1 MSPIERAI
9 LGAQLVEGSV
19 VLEPPTAKAAAAL
32 VHVGA
37 GYLFAALKLSPEQKS
52 AVLAGERPLMEPRRC
67 TPVPIDWTSVDDD
80 SLVEAVKLIGIART
94 LDAACEAERAGT

>member
-9 LGAQLVEGSV
+9 LGAELVEGRI

-37 GYLFAALKLSPEQKS
+37 GYLFAALKLSPEQRS
-52 AVLAGERPLMEPRRC
+52 AVLAGERPLIEPHRC
-67 TPVPIDWTSVDDD
+67 TPAPLDWSSVDDD
-80 SLVEAVKLIGIART
+80 TLVETIKLIGVNRT
-94 LDAACEAERAGT
+94 LNAAVEAERAGT